1 MILKYVDED
10 YSDGIIFD
18 GRNNVVKRVLG
29 YITNVHKTLG
39 MYTGCVGIPDNDI
52 DIMEESFYAVQIL
65 YGKLEGDKLVH
76 MVISFPVNT
85 DLSDEQIMFAGEA
98 VAAYIGERFQVV
110 FGVHLDE
117 DSRHIHF
124 VINPVSFVNGEV
136 YKPNTT
142 KLGKYY
148 NMICDMLRGHRL
160 GDFVYELPERYR

>member
-10 YSDGIIFD
+10 YSDEIIFD

-29 YITNVHKTLG
+29 YITNVHKTLER
-39 MYTGCVGIPDNDI
+39 YTGCVGFPEYDI

-85 DLSDEQIMFAGEA
+85 DLSDEQIMYAGQA
-98 VAAYIGERFQVV
+98 VAVYIGERFQVV

-117 DSRHIHF
+117 ESRHIHF

-142 KLGKYY
+142 KLREYY
-148 NMICDMLRGHRL
+148 GVICDVLRGYWL
-160 GDFVYELPERYR
+160 GDFVYDVPEKYR

>member
-10 YSDGIIFD
+10 YSDEIIFD

-29 YITNVHKTLG
+29 YITNVHKTLER
-39 MYTGCVGIPDNDI
+39 YTGCVGFPEYDI

-85 DLSDEQIMFAGEA
+85 HLSDEQIMYAGQA
-98 VAAYIGERFQVV
+98 VAVYIGERFQVV

-117 DSRHIHF
+117 ESRHIHF

-142 KLGKYY
+142 KLREYY
-148 NMICDMLRGHRL
+148 GVICDVLRGYWL
-160 GDFVYELPERYR
+160 GDFVYDVPEKYR

>member
-1 MILKYVDED
+1 MILKYVNED
-10 YSDGIIFD
+10 YSDEIIFD
-18 GRNNVVKRVLG
+18 GRNNVVKRVLR
-29 YITNVHKTLG
+29 YITNVHKILG
-39 MYTGCVGIPDNDI
+39 RYTGCVGFSEYDI
-52 DIMEESFYAVQIL
+52 DIMEEGFYAVQIL

-85 DLSDEQIMFAGEA
+85 DLSDEQIMFAGQA

-117 DSRHIHF
+117 ASRHIHF

-142 KLGKYY
+142 KLREYY
-148 NMICDMLRGHRL
+148 GVICDVLRGYWL